1 MNPNTP
7 CMTLQSGDAMRHMTN
22 DVNVFCIKSR
32 GSLTGGVLVY
42 SGV

>member
-22 DVNVFCIKSR
+22 DVMCFV
-32 GSLTGGVLVY
+32 
-42 SGV
+42 